1 MSYYILRPS
10 DFNKAQ
16 SDKRIIYFLKKKDV
30 PADEREDIVHLKCAS
45 IKRVATISDALSYLQ
60 MNTSDASYTV
70 QPYILKRIKWNEA
83 VDKFGL
89 DYDTDTSDS
98 DTENDSDTDSKS
110 SKSRDS
116 SLVFHPGITD
126 MKS

>member
-10 DFNKAQ
+10 DFNKAPA
-16 SDKRIIYFLKKKDV
+16 DKRIIYFLKKKDV

-45 IKRVATISDALSYLQ
+45 IKRVSTISDALSYLQ

-98 DTENDSDTDSKS
+98 ESDSDS
-110 SKSRDS
+110 SKEKDSDDSRES
-116 SLVFHPGITD
+116 PTVECLI
-126 MKS
+126 